1 MVLRHKTYI
10 LLLSALMLSA
20 CNENRDDNISVP
32 KVPVKTLTLQGIVL
46 GANAIQGAIVCLDT
60 NDNLLC
66 ETQEPQAKTNQLG
79 AYQFNANAVAAQQTA
94 LVAYIPQGAMDV
106 VTKEIIEKPYTLTT
120 PTGKHAVI
128 SPLSSFVMETMRLHQ
143 GMDIDTASQIVSYQL
158 KVKDFNVF
166 KDYRNDNSE
175 IAKLILDIVSE
186 STKWGKNLENAPDTI
201 KSYKHL
207 FHTVTL
213 NRLDFIDKRI
223 PVKYSFDT
231 LEPEITGISSYQSH
245 LGTIPTLYPSYYNK
259 AYTMLLHSE
268 FMSDFP
274 LYSIK
279 PFSKYT
285 KEYSNNFQYVTF
297 KPSSQEEITQTLT
310 EYSKSSKADIEINQ
324 INNFSYR
331 YILTNNGWQISNTVS
346 LANNKNQKFFIFKYD
361 LSKLNILDIIKAFD
375 FHGTINTVNSII
387 FPEKSYAYKI
397 IIINNTAPFEHQIQN
412 VSLFSSLDNFKEAWY
427 KNNSSPSDYAFELIS
442 GITLINQN
450 SDMIT
455 PNQYDVDYSSQLLA
469 NNKLNIIRTL
479 QKNKAVIETKTFT
492 NEGSWQEKIINNNK
506 VLTVTI
512 PHKPQY
518 SINYL
523 EQPFYTE
530 HDNKVFKGEFFQAG
544 HIQTHFLFNKTAMDT
559 IKANLVP

>member
-213 NRLDFIDKRI
+213 NNTSDRISILFLRNYKGHDK
-223 PVKYSFDT
+223 
-231 LEPEITGISSYQSH
+231 Q
-245 LGTIPTLYPSYYNK
+245 
-259 AYTMLLHSE
+259 
-268 FMSDFP
+268 
-274 LYSIK
+274 
-279 PFSKYT
+279 
-285 KEYSNNFQYVTF
+285 
-297 KPSSQEEITQTLT
+297 
-310 EYSKSSKADIEINQ
+310 
-324 INNFSYR
+324 
-331 YILTNNGWQISNTVS
+331 GWI
-346 LANNKNQKFFIFKYD
+346 
-361 LSKLNILDIIKAFD
+361 
-375 FHGTINTVNSII
+375 
-387 FPEKSYAYKI
+387 
-397 IIINNTAPFEHQIQN
+397 
-412 VSLFSSLDNFKEAWY
+412 
-427 KNNSSPSDYAFELIS
+427 
-442 GITLINQN
+442 
-450 SDMIT
+450 
-455 PNQYDVDYSSQLLA
+455 
-469 NNKLNIIRTL
+469 
-479 QKNKAVIETKTFT
+479 
-492 NEGSWQEKIINNNK
+492 
-506 VLTVTI
+506 
-512 PHKPQY
+512 
-518 SINYL
+518 
-523 EQPFYTE
+523 
-530 HDNKVFKGEFFQAG
+530 
-544 HIQTHFLFNKTAMDT
+544 
-559 IKANLVP
+559 